1 VSKDREEPLDLK
13 QRNKRR
19 TFIMKKRLFSLALA
33 SVMALS
39 LAGCGGSS
47 SHRGRDKGRN
57 RADSSRHFCQ
67 G

>member
-1 VSKDREEPLDLK
+1 
-13 QRNKRR
+13 
-19 TFIMKKRLFSLALA
+19 MKKRLFSLALA

-39 LAGCGGSS
+39 LARMRRFKGS

-57 RADSSRHFCQ
+57 RADSRRHFCQ